1 MIGRSIA
8 LVFIVAVGAVM
19 LVTAGMRVYRAMQA
33 TGNSRAM
40 ESAAVAIGGSDQ
52 LIASLLRP
60 VELPSPAP

>member
-1 MIGRSIA
+1 MIGRSVA
-8 LVFIVAVGAVM
+8 LVFIVAVV

-40 ESAAVAIGGSDQ
+40 ESAAVEIGGSDQ